1 MKTKAQMQIETQT
14 PIEVKPDSIY
24 KPIVRHERKFNTLKI
39 PKAIEEALPYS
50 SKPKNETRR
59 KEKSYVSKRAVVMEK
74 DEKKKYTFMQALN
87 TIKNDKVKKRKE
99 KNTERMAAK
108 AKERAKVD
116 EFLGEFFEVVGS

>member
-1 MKTKAQMQIETQT
+1 MKK
-14 PIEVKPDSIY
+14 KNDSDGSND
-24 KPIVRHERKFNTLKI
+24 NTT
-39 PKAIEEALPYS
+39 A
-50 SKPKNETRR
+50 
-59 KEKSYVSKRAVVMEK
+59 EK

-116 EFLGEFFEVVGS
+116 EFFKESMAAKNKKRHRNEGKESKAREQKKSRGER